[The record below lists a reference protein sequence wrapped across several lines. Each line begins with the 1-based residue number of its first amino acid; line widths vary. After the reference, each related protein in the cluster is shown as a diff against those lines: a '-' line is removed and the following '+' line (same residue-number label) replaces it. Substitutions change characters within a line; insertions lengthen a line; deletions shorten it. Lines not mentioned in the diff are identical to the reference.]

1 MLNFIFTSKLIQIS
15 VTHVLL
21 EDHTVFIH
29 MIITFLKVH
38 RTWLISQ
45 LRFIWREVVHRGNKA
60 RLVIGTSRTV
70 GSAKKF
76 VRITS
81 GFGGGEFTK
90 TLRKVCT
97 YQKLKFSFLLLEY
110 CKIRECYAVANAF
123 TIRNMYSL
131 FLYMKCNS
139 RKINRPTKKHD
150 ENCDTLT
157 FLSCSW
163 QRCKLNFHY
172 FFIMGV

>member
-1 MLNFIFTSKLIQIS
+1 MPQT
-15 VTHVLL
+15 
-21 EDHTVFIH
+21 
-29 MIITFLKVH
+29 
-38 RTWLISQ
+38 
-45 LRFIWREVVHRGNKA
+45 

-81 GFGGGEFTK
+81 GFGGGEFPNPK

-97 YQKLKFSFLLLEY
+97 CQKLKFAFLLLEY

-139 RKINRPTKKHD
+139 RKINCPTKNMTKIV
-150 ENCDTLT
+150 TLLH
-157 FLSCSW
+157 F
-163 QRCKLNFHY
+163 
-172 FFIMGV
+172 

>member
-1 MLNFIFTSKLIQIS
+1 MSEMHIKNYLAFQLFDWAYPMTVILETRRAHQHLTTYLFNIIYFEYIVVPIRLDGLLALKGFLNYLIFQSFDY
-15 VTHVLL
+15 
-21 EDHTVFIH
+21 E
-29 MIITFLKVH
+29 IT
-38 RTWLISQ
+38 
-45 LRFIWREVVHRGNKA
+45 

-97 YQKLKFSFLLLEY
+97 CQKLKFSFLLLEY

-139 RKINRPTKKHD
+139 RKINRPTKNMTKIV
-150 ENCDTLT
+150 TLLH
-157 FLSCSW
+157 F
-163 QRCKLNFHY
+163 
-172 FFIMGV
+172 

>member
-1 MLNFIFTSKLIQIS
+1 MPNSVKCFTYIAKDNS
-15 VTHVLL
+15 H
-21 EDHTVFIH
+21 
-29 MIITFLKVH
+29 FLTASSNPLSNSFVMY
-38 RTWLISQ
+38 T
-45 LRFIWREVVHRGNKA
+45 

-76 VRITS
+76 VRINS
-81 GFGGGEFTK
+81 GFRGGEFTK

-110 CKIRECYAVANAF
+110 CKIRECYAVANAI

-139 RKINRPTKKHD
+139 RKINRPTKNMTKIV
-150 ENCDTLT
+150 TLLH
-157 FLSCSW
+157 F
-163 QRCKLNFHY
+163 
-172 FFIMGV
+172 

>member
-1 MLNFIFTSKLIQIS
+1 MYIIKI
-15 VTHVLL
+15 VLL
-21 EDHTVFIH
+21 L
-29 MIITFLKVH
+29 MIILLLIILLFIILLLIILLLIILLFLYLINKLTFYFQMILL
-38 RTWLISQ
+38 TYAIPLT
-45 LRFIWREVVHRGNKA
+45 

-97 YQKLKFSFLLLEY
+97 CQKLKFSFLLLEY

-139 RKINRPTKKHD
+139 RKINRPTKNMTKIV
-150 ENCDTLT
+150 TLLH
-157 FLSCSW
+157 F
-163 QRCKLNFHY
+163 
-172 FFIMGV
+172 